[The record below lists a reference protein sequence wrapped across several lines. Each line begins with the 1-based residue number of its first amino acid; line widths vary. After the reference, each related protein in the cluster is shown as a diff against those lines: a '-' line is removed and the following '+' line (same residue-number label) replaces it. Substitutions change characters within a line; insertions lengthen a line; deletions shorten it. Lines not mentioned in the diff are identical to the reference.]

1 MPGKN
6 RRLWLSLAMIS
17 AGVLTYVVGNLV
29 TMLFAVGMMPDFG
42 SSAEAI
48 ESLPQMVG
56 EMSSIMGISAVITL
70 IATGLVI
77 AGLGLLTVD
86 FLARALAGTPVEAS
100 IEG

>member
-17 AGVLTYVVGNLV
+17 SGVLTYVVGNLV

-42 SSAEAI
+42 SSAEMV
-48 ESLPQMVG
+48 ESLPPMVG
-56 EMSSIMGISAVITL
+56 DMSSIMGISAVLTL
-70 IATGLVI
+70 IATGLVV

-86 FLARALAGTPVEAS
+86 FLARALAGNAVETS
-100 IEG
+100 